1 MELKAYKGI
10 QKYIDYLIIFII
22 VFNFHPF
29 DVCIFLFIV
38 AGNFSE
44 ITTVTPDLSNTE
56 DDTVVDNSTSST
68 AGTTQDTTDS
78 TPVNSTTAIGNMT
91 TTDTTATNGTTN
103 TANPTTGI

>member
-1 MELKAYKGI
+1 MEH
-10 QKYIDYLIIFII
+10 FI
-22 VFNFHPF
+22 
-29 DVCIFLFIV
+29 LFIV

-68 AGTTQDTTDS
+68 AVTTQGTTDS